1 MLGHLFLLWI
11 GHFIETRFLQNIFHK
26 NFQNILLHILHR
38 SMPRASFKK
47 MILKITVYLNGTL
60 SKSLLIKCIVPFKVR
75 YLKSMSYPGV
85 FWQ

>member
-47 MILKITVYLNGTL
+47 MIFENYGIPERY
-60 SKSLLIKCIVPFKVR
+60 IVEIFIDKMYCPF
-75 YLKSMSYPGV
+75 
-85 FWQ
+85 